1 MEKSKKTLKMIG
13 ICIIGLVIV
22 VAVNMLKKPEDPF
35 KNPKDVGF
43 RYQHIEEKNLLNN
56 SENDT
61 YFVYF
66 YETGNKQCEEVNDDV
81 KKTLSGHSNLYFFNV
96 EDTTLKIVKD
106 FEYKKLDGPVIGK
119 KTVKISGMHCDHCVR
134 AVTEAINKID
144 GASAKV
150 NLKKK
155 EAVVSYEKVVEDAA
169 IREAVEK
176 AGYTVQSIQG

>member
-1 MEKSKKTLKMIG
+1 MAN
-13 ICIIGLVIV
+13 VIV
-22 VAVNMLKKPEDPF
+22 VAVVIVLLGFALK
-35 KNPKDVGF
+35 G
-43 RYQHIEEKNLLNN
+43 
-56 SENDT
+56 
-61 YFVYF
+61 
-66 YETGNKQCEEVNDDV
+66 
-81 KKTLSGHSNLYFFNV
+81 
-96 EDTTLKIVKD
+96 TLKHLKGESPCCGGGDTIIIED
-106 FEYKKLDGPVIGK
+106 KKLDGPVIGK
-119 KTVKISGMHCDHCVR
+119 KTVKISGMHCVR

>member
-1 MEKSKKTLKMIG
+1 MAN
-13 ICIIGLVIV
+13 VIV
-22 VAVNMLKKPEDPF
+22 VAVVIVLLGFALK
-35 KNPKDVGF
+35 G
-43 RYQHIEEKNLLNN
+43 
-56 SENDT
+56 
-61 YFVYF
+61 
-66 YETGNKQCEEVNDDV
+66 
-81 KKTLSGHSNLYFFNV
+81 
-96 EDTTLKIVKD
+96 TLKHLKGESPCCGGGDTIIIED
-106 FEYKKLDGPVIGK
+106 KKLDGPVIGK

-155 EAVVSYEKVVEDAA
+155 EAVVFYEKVVEDAA